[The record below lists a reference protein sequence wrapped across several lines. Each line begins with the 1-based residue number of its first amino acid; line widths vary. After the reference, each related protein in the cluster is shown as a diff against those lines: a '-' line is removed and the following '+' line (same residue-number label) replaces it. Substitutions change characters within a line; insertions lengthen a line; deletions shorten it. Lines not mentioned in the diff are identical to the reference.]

1 MDTGR
6 PRRRATRRSGR
17 ACHGCGL
24 WPMTGRKPEGRAD
37 ARMTVMP
44 GALPVERRSRSRY
57 KSPPL
62 SAGARVTPHYHVLKV
77 ASDAPIEVIRAAYRV
92 LAARHHPDRCAG
104 DPAALRR
111 MQQVNEAYRV
121 LSDPGL
127 RAAHDAALRRERRRR
142 VSDGEPV
149 AAARTDHGPAPTASA
164 SAPAALRRRA
174 AAIYTAHADIG
185 GRRSG

>member
-1 MDTGR
+1 MRDEVLR
-6 PRRRATRRSGR
+6 ASLPRVWFVADDESKASG
-17 ACHGCGL
+17 GV
-24 WPMTGRKPEGRAD
+24 D
-37 ARMTVMP
+37 ARTAVTP
-44 GALPVERRSRSRY
+44 GTLPVERRSRSRY
-57 KSPPL
+57 KSAPL
-62 SAGARVTPHYHVLKV
+62 SAGVRVIPHYHVLKV

-92 LAARHHPDRCAG
+92 LAARNHPDRCAG

-149 AAARTDHGPAPTASA
+149 AAAHTEHGPAPAART

-174 AAIYTAHADIG
+174 AAIYTAHADLG

>member
-1 MDTGR
+1 M
-6 PRRRATRRSGR
+6 
-17 ACHGCGL
+17 
-24 WPMTGRKPEGRAD
+24 
-37 ARMTVMP
+37 
-44 GALPVERRSRSRY
+44 
-57 KSPPL
+57 
-62 SAGARVTPHYHVLKV
+62 TPHYHVLKV

-142 VSDGEPV
+142 VSDGEP
-149 AAARTDHGPAPTASA
+149 AATAARTEHGPAPTASA